1 MKKKVKRT
9 LIVSLVMVIF
19 LTATAVSTSAVTTC
33 KSYSRGFVRTYT
45 SDIGCGYVSAPIEMT
60 DKSAR
65 TKVSAQTGVN
75 LESYVAAWKS
85 NGNLIDAQ
93 EHNGKTG
100 TSSATIIWLVAE
112 PTKSLHQ
119 ADAEPVPGCN
129 VHHGCIYQ

>member
-1 MKKKVKRT
+1 
-9 LIVSLVMVIF
+9 MVIF

-45 SDIGCGYVSAPIEMT
+45 SGIGCGYVSATIEMT

-75 LESYVAAWKS
+75 LESYVAAWRNS
-85 NGNLIDAQ
+85 GSLIDAKT
-93 EHNGKTG
+93 HNGNQG

-129 VHHGCIYQ
+129 GHHGCIYQ